1 MKFLLT
7 CFLLFIINCK
17 KQDKPE
23 QINNLSDQYIYM
35 VNYNTNQNFSI
46 YLNGFLLKE
55 NKNNN
60 ASEGGLIELNPF
72 IGSSSMQN
80 IRIVLQNEGGNLK
93 ANELDTQSFELVR
106 AKTPREE
113 SQFENLQKATF
124 IFKPKEDIISDIN
137 FKPEINYDTQEIS
150 LSDAQDLSKLNQDDL
165 LKKVISAYDN
175 YGNIINDGNASQY
188 QKLFA
193 NAHQREIKSMYYTSN
208 EEKKLISKLTERITT
223 SKGNLQSL
231 ENYTMYIHP
240 NGKIVELRTSTGKSP
255 LFSKIDG
262 KIKRFGLYLYLP
274 NQSAELKV
282 Y

>member
-17 KQDKPE
+17 KQNKPE
-23 QINNLSDQYIYM
+23 QMNNLSDQYIYM
-35 VNYNTNQNFSI
+35 INYNTNQNFSI

-93 ANELDTQSFELVR
+93 TNELGTQSFELVR
-106 AKTPREE
+106 AKTPLEE
-113 SQFENLQKATF
+113 SKFETLQKAAF
-124 IFKPKEDIISDIN
+124 IFKSKENIISDIS
-137 FKPEINYDTQEIS
+137 FKPDIIYNVKELS
-150 LSDAQDLSKLNQDDL
+150 LSDAQDVTKLNQDDL
-165 LKKVISAYDN
+165 LKKVIAAYDN

-193 NAHQREIKSMYYTSN
+193 NALQREIKSMYYTSN
-208 EEKKLISKLTERITT
+208 EAKQMVSKLSERVTI

-231 ENYTMYIHP
+231 ENYTLYIHP
-240 NGKIVELRTSTGKSP
+240 NGKIVELRTSAGKSP
-255 LFSKIDG
+255 LFSKVHG
-262 KIKRFGLYLYLP
+262 KIKRFGVYLYLP